1 MFVYADNAA
10 TTQVSDAALSA
21 MLPYFTKSYGN
32 PSSTYP
38 LGQEAAKA
46 LVLSR
51 EKIARLLRCKPGE
64 ITFTAGGSESDNQ
77 ILRSAAYWGKAQGKT
92 HLIASAIE
100 HHAVLHTLEAL
111 QEEGFTVTLLSPDP
125 TGRIALEAVA
135 AALRP
140 TTALVSI
147 MAANNE
153 TGVLQPIEQIGLLC
167 HTHNILFHTDA
178 VQLIGHL
185 PFSLEHAPIDFLSAS
200 AHKFHGPKGS
210 GFLFCRQGVELTS
223 LIYGGAQERG
233 KRAGTENVPAIVGM
247 ATALEE
253 SYLQMGEC
261 KKKLEVARMLLEQE
275 LLTIP
280 RTIVHGGTVPRLPGH
295 LNIAFT
301 GISAEALLPLLGMNG
316 ICASSGSAC
325 ASGSPDPSHVL
336 LAMGITPE
344 EAKSSLR
351 FSLGDDITEEQIH
364 YIVTQVRSAVT
375 RLRALHRQ
383 QHAPEKGTL

>member
-10 TTQVSDAALSA
+10 TTQVSDASLTA
-21 MLPYFTKSYGN
+21 MLPYFTKAYGN

-38 LGQEAAKA
+38 LGQEAARA

-51 EKIARLLRCKPGE
+51 EKIAHLLGCKPGE

-77 ILRSAAYWGKAQGKT
+77 ILRSAAYWGRARGRT

-100 HHAVLHTLEAL
+100 HHAVLHTLNAL
-111 QEEGFTVTLLSPDP
+111 KEEGFTVTLLAPDKNGHINP
-125 TGRIALEAVA
+125 ESVA
-135 AALRP
+135 AALQP

-147 MAANNE
+147 MTANNE
-153 TGVLQPIEQIGLLC
+153 TGVLQPIKEIGALC
-167 HTHNILFHTDA
+167 HANTILFHTDA

-185 PFSLEHAPIDFLSAS
+185 PFFLKNAPIDFLSAS

-210 GFLFCRQGVELTS
+210 GFLFCRQGIELTS
-223 LIYGGAQERG
+223 LICGGAQERG

-247 ATALEE
+247 AVALEE
-253 SYLQMGEC
+253 SYNHMEEN
-261 KKKLEVARMLLEQE
+261 KKKVEAARNFLEKE

-280 RTIVHGGTVPRLPGH
+280 GTIVHGDSVPRLPGH

-344 EAKSSLR
+344 EARSSLR
-351 FSLGDDITEEQIH
+351 FSLGDDITEEQVE
-364 YIVTQVRSAVT
+364 YIVTQVRSAVS
-375 RLRALHRQ
+375 RLRTLHRQ
-383 QHAPEKGTL
+383 QHAPEKGTR